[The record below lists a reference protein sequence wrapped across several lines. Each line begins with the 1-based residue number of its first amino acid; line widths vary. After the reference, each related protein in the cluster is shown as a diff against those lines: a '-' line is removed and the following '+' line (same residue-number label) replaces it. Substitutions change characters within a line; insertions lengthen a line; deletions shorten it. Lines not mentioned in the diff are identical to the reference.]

1 MSARQS
7 AAARRRVITLLNAI
21 ADLQEG
27 DLLAVLKLDQVTPLI
42 EFGENDMFELGEDG
56 KIVYTPGWPP
66 APTDI
71 SRSARRPAGR
81 SRAWAPRTVPGHAR
95 CARLQSAK
103 RARSVPADAESRDAA
118 AR

>member
-66 APTDI
+66 AP
-71 SRSARRPAGR
+71 RS
-81 SRAWAPRTVPGHAR
+81 
-95 CARLQSAK
+95 LK
-103 RARSVPADAESRDAA
+103 DRARSGEGLGRILEHHLMSVLVLGEGQLMTYQKHKRGKKELGG
-118 AR
+118 RTF